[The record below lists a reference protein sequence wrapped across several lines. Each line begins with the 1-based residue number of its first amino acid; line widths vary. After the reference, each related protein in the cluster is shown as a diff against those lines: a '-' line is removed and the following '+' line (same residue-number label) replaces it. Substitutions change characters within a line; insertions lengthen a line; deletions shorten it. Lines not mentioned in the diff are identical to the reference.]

1 MAGNKKS
8 QIYNVLIEAATINVA
23 ASVDVLSEV
32 DALSVLPLLIDLR
45 RWAPYVSHLR

>member
-8 QIYNVLIEAATINVA
+8 QIYNVLIEAATINVTT
-23 ASVDVLSEV
+23 SIDVLTEVDV
-32 DALSVLPLLIDLR
+32 LSVLPLLIDLR

>member
-1 MAGNKKS
+1 MAGNEKS
-8 QIYNVLIEAATINVA
+8 QIYNVVIEATTINVA